1 MLRRQHYKDDGVHNN
16 YTVLLDQ
23 NLVCAYSP
31 MTQFTYLYYF
41 SSFLPL
47 DSSCDMNAY
56 IQADNLGQGGEA
68 GGGWGREWNIPK
80 LETSLKHI
88 RTNFVWRID
97 PKEGLPKKKKKE
109 EDLHGGSD
117 V

>member
-68 GGGWGREWNIPK
+68 GGG
-80 LETSLKHI
+80 
-88 RTNFVWRID
+88 
-97 PKEGLPKKKKKE
+97 
-109 EDLHGGSD
+109 
-117 V
+117 